1 MLRRAEMTERFP
13 VLCQEPGSPRLPAA
27 PLTAPLSAPD
37 TQSHPL
43 ACAAPGRSH
52 SPAACPGPPP
62 FLPSPLAALARW
74 MCHRS
79 HTQSSA
85 PGPLPSAL
93 GLCGAAGPQLG
104 RWSPVALGAE
114 PEPCAWFGAPHTP
127 HTALPTPCTEPR
139 PRVAGPSPEPAAL
152 TQGSGRPR
160 PWCRPR
166 GAAHL
171 LFPDTIFGSPR
182 VELRAMV

>member
-13 VLCQEPGSPRLPAA
+13 VLCQEPGSPRLPS
-27 PLTAPLSAPD
+27 L
-37 TQSHPL
+37 
-43 ACAAPGRSH
+43 
-52 SPAACPGPPP
+52 PP
-62 FLPSPLAALARW
+62 FLPPTPSRTHRHVLLWDGPTAPLPAQASRPSCPPRLLPWPGRCATGP
-74 MCHRS
+74 

-127 HTALPTPCTEPR
+127 HTALHMPCTEPR

-160 PWCRPR
+160 PRCRPR

>member
-52 SPAACPGPPP
+52 SPAACPGQPP

-79 HTQSSA
+79 PHTELSSWAA
-85 PGPLPSAL
+85 PERVGSVWGSGA
-93 GLCGAAGPQLG
+93 AAGPMEPCGAGSRARALCLVRGTSHSPTQL
-104 RWSPVALGAE
+104 SPRRARSRGLESQGPARSPQRSPKALGAHGL
-114 PEPCAWFGAPHTP
+114 GAVPG
-127 HTALPTPCTEPR
+127 ALPIFCFLTRFSAR
-139 PRVAGPSPEPAAL
+139 PE
-152 TQGSGRPR
+152 
-160 PWCRPR
+160 
-166 GAAHL
+166 
-171 LFPDTIFGSPR
+171 
-182 VELRAMV
+182 